1 MLSSLVQRIIYKYI
15 TSGIKCTKV
24 LAEDGITT
32 KELVISQLDG
42 LSREMSVNINLFRGK
57 YPNITRMASIAKNLD
72 EYQFL
77 VCREISSIPDFDPMK
92 IQLQKY
98 RVGVIAAFAKLVAI
112 LEDVDNLS
120 AELEKWNSFA
130 NSLLV
135 ETSETLLKA
144 RNKMKKKEGNNNDV
158 NSSNSSDQ
166 FQAGYSQQN
175 LRIKEA
181 LNFFGVPEKEIDEE
195 LIRVYSGNTDL
206 DKLTEP

>member
-1 MLSSLVQRIIYKYI
+1 MLSSLVQQIIYKYI

-24 LAEDGITT
+24 LAEDGITS

-42 LSREMSVNINLFRGK
+42 LSREMSANINLLRGK
-57 YPNITRMASIAKNLD
+57 YPNITRTASIAKNLD

-77 VCREISSIPDFDPMK
+77 VCREISSIPDFDPLK

-112 LEDVDNLS
+112 LEDADNLS
-120 AELEKWNSFA
+120 AELDKWNSFA

-144 RNKMKKKEGNNNDV
+144 RNKMKKKEGHNND
-158 NSSNSSDQ
+158 SNSSDQ

-181 LNFFGVPEKEIDEE
+181 LNFFGVPENDIDEE

>member
-1 MLSSLVQRIIYKYI
+1 MLSSLVQRIIYKNI

-24 LAEDGITT
+24 LAEDGITS

-42 LSREMSVNINLFRGK
+42 LSREMSVNINLLRGK
-57 YPNITRMASIAKNLD
+57 YPNITRTASIAKNLD

-77 VCREISSIPDFDPMK
+77 VCREISSIPDFDPLK

-112 LEDVDNLS
+112 LEDADNLS

-144 RNKMKKKEGNNNDV
+144 RNKMKKKEGHNND
-158 NSSNSSDQ
+158 SNSSDQ

-181 LNFFGVPEKEIDEE
+181 LNFFGVPENDIDEE

-206 DKLTEP
+206 DKLKEP

>member
-1 MLSSLVQRIIYKYI
+1 MLSSLVQQIIYKYI
-15 TSGIKCTKV
+15 TSGIKCTEV
-24 LAEDGITT
+24 LVENGITS
-32 KELVISQLDG
+32 KELIISQLDG
-42 LSREMSVNINLFRGK
+42 LSREMSVNISLLRGK
-57 YPNITRMASIAKNLD
+57 YPNITRTASIAKNLD

-77 VCREISSIPDFDPMK
+77 VCREISSIPDIDPMK

-112 LEDVDNLS
+112 LEDVDNIS

-144 RNKMKKKEGNNNDV
+144 RNKMKKKKGHNND
-158 NSSNSSDQ
+158 SNSSDQ

-175 LRIKEA
+175 LKIKEA
-181 LNFFGVPEKEIDEE
+181 LNFFGVPEYDIDGE

>member
-1 MLSSLVQRIIYKYI
+1 MLSSLVQQIIYKYI

-24 LAEDGITT
+24 LAEDGITS

-42 LSREMSVNINLFRGK
+42 LSREISVNINLLRGK
-57 YPNITRMASIAKNLD
+57 YPNITRTASIAKNLD

-77 VCREISSIPDFDPMK
+77 VCREISSIPDFDPLK

-98 RVGVIAAFAKLVAI
+98 RVGVIAAFAKLVAM
-112 LEDVDNLS
+112 LEDADNLS
-120 AELEKWNSFA
+120 AELEKWISFA

-144 RNKMKKKEGNNNDV
+144 RNKMKKKEGHNNDV
-158 NSSNSSDQ
+158 NSSDQ

-181 LNFFGVPEKEIDEE
+181 LNFFGVPENDIDEE

-206 DKLTEP
+206 DKLKEL

>member
-1 MLSSLVQRIIYKYI
+1 MLSSLVQQIIYKYI

-24 LAEDGITT
+24 LAEDGITS

-42 LSREMSVNINLFRGK
+42 LSREISVNINLLRGK
-57 YPNITRMASIAKNLD
+57 YPNITRTASIAKNLD

-77 VCREISSIPDFDPMK
+77 VCREISSIPDFDPLK

-98 RVGVIAAFAKLVAI
+98 RVGVIAAFAKLVAM
-112 LEDVDNLS
+112 LEDADNLS

-135 ETSETLLKA
+135 ETSESLLKA
-144 RNKMKKKEGNNNDV
+144 RNKMKKKEGHNND
-158 NSSNSSDQ
+158 SNSSDQ

-181 LNFFGVPEKEIDEE
+181 LNFFGVPENDIHEE

-206 DKLTEP
+206 DKLKEP

>member
-1 MLSSLVQRIIYKYI
+1 MLSSLVQQIIYKYI

-42 LSREMSVNINLFRGK
+42 LSREMSVNINLLRGK
-57 YPNITRMASIAKNLD
+57 YPNITRTASIAKNLD

-77 VCREISSIPDFDPMK
+77 VCREISSIPDFDPLK

-112 LEDVDNLS
+112 LEDVDNIS

-144 RNKMKKKEGNNNDV
+144 RNKMKKKEGHNND
-158 NSSNSSDQ
+158 SNSSDQ

-181 LNFFGVPEKEIDEE
+181 LNFFGVPENDIDEE

-206 DKLTEP
+206 DKLKEL

>member
-1 MLSSLVQRIIYKYI
+1 MLSSLVQQIIYKYI

-24 LAEDGITT
+24 LAEDGITS

-42 LSREMSVNINLFRGK
+42 LSREMSVNINLLRGK
-57 YPNITRMASIAKNLD
+57 YPNITRTASIAKNLD

-77 VCREISSIPDFDPMK
+77 VCREISSIPDFDPLK

-98 RVGVIAAFAKLVAI
+98 RVGVIAAFAKLVAM
-112 LEDVDNLS
+112 LEDADNLS
-120 AELEKWNSFA
+120 AELEKWISFA

-144 RNKMKKKEGNNNDV
+144 RNKMKKKEGHNNDV
-158 NSSNSSDQ
+158 NSSDQ

-181 LNFFGVPEKEIDEE
+181 LNFFGVPENDIHEE

-206 DKLTEP
+206 DKLKEL

>member
-1 MLSSLVQRIIYKYI
+1 MLSSLVQQIIYKYI

-24 LAEDGITT
+24 LAEDGITS

-42 LSREMSVNINLFRGK
+42 LSREISVNINLLRGK
-57 YPNITRMASIAKNLD
+57 YPNITRTASIAKNLD

-77 VCREISSIPDFDPMK
+77 VCREISSIPDFDPLK

-112 LEDVDNLS
+112 LEDADNLS

-144 RNKMKKKEGNNNDV
+144 RNKMKKKEGHNNDV
-158 NSSNSSDQ
+158 NSSDQ

-181 LNFFGVPEKEIDEE
+181 LNFFGVPENDIHEE

-206 DKLTEP
+206 DKLKEP

>member
-1 MLSSLVQRIIYKYI
+1 MLSSLVQQIIYKYI

-24 LAEDGITT
+24 LAEDGITS

-42 LSREMSVNINLFRGK
+42 LSREMSVNINLLRGK
-57 YPNITRMASIAKNLD
+57 YPNITRTASIAKNLD

-77 VCREISSIPDFDPMK
+77 VCREISSIPDFDPLK

-112 LEDVDNLS
+112 LEDADNLS

-144 RNKMKKKEGNNNDV
+144 RNKMKKKEGHNND
-158 NSSNSSDQ
+158 SNSSDQ

-181 LNFFGVPEKEIDEE
+181 LNFFGVPENDIDEE

>member
-15 TSGIKCTKV
+15 TSGIKCTKI
-24 LAEDGITT
+24 LAEAGITT

-42 LSREMSVNINLFRGK
+42 LSREMSVNINLLRGK
-57 YPNITRMASIAKNLD
+57 YPNITRTASIAKNLD

-98 RVGVIAAFAKLVAI
+98 RVGVIAAFARLVAI
-112 LEDVDNLS
+112 LEDADNLS

-144 RNKMKKKEGNNNDV
+144 RNKMKKKEGNNND
-158 NSSNSSDQ
+158 SNSSDQ

-181 LNFFGVPEKEIDEE
+181 LNFFGVPENDIDEE

>member
-42 LSREMSVNINLFRGK
+42 LSREMSVNINLLRGK
-57 YPNITRMASIAKNLD
+57 YPNITRTASIAKNLD

-77 VCREISSIPDFDPMK
+77 VCREISSIPDFNPMK

-98 RVGVIAAFAKLVAI
+98 RVGVIAAFAKLVAV
-112 LEDVDNLS
+112 LGDVDNLL

-144 RNKMKKKEGNNNDV
+144 RNKMKKEGYNND
-158 NSSNSSDQ
+158 SNSSDQ

-175 LRIKEA
+175 LRLKEA
-181 LNFFGVPEKEIDEE
+181 LNFFGVPEKDIDEE
-195 LIRVYSGNTDL
+195 LIRVYSGNTDV

>member
-42 LSREMSVNINLFRGK
+42 LSREMSVNINLLRGK
-57 YPNITRMASIAKNLD
+57 YPNITRTASISKNLD

-77 VCREISSIPDFDPMK
+77 VCHEISSIPDFDPMK

-98 RVGVIAAFAKLVAI
+98 RVGVIAAFAKLGAI

-144 RNKMKKKEGNNNDV
+144 RNKMKKKEGNNND
-158 NSSNSSDQ
+158 NNNSSDQ

-181 LNFFGVPEKEIDEE
+181 LDFFGVPEKEIDEE
-195 LIRVYSGNTDL
+195 LIKVYSGNTDL
-206 DKLTEP
+206 DNLTEP

>member
-1 MLSSLVQRIIYKYI
+1 MLSSLVQRIIYKNI

-42 LSREMSVNINLFRGK
+42 LSREMSVNINLLHGK
-57 YPNITRMASIAKNLD
+57 YPNITRTASIAKNLD

-77 VCREISSIPDFDPMK
+77 VCREISSMPDFDPMK

-112 LEDVDNLS
+112 LEDVDNLL

-144 RNKMKKKEGNNNDV
+144 RNKMKKKEGHNND
-158 NSSNSSDQ
+158 SNSSDQ

-181 LNFFGVPEKEIDEE
+181 LNFFGVPENDIDEE

-206 DKLTEP
+206 DKLKEL